1 MGMFEKLQKGRMKIK
16 KQSLKRQDGWQGYL
30 VESATRGMDAIK
42 RVRYKRGALARNMR
56 DKKLAHRRKENEK
69 LLARIL
75 PTHTHTHKM
84 SCICIKRR
92 TYTLKNIWILLYD
105 DAVFSFLSFF
115 WLHYYV
121 QESSCSSISLFCICV
136 RIWWCIFARALLIT
150 SFDEYLYLLWSIVLN
165 IMSEIIFSFL
175 NAYEQIHIVVAR
187 LLFSPFVHYIPFLLY
202 YASFHLNGIGVG
214 CLYYTNTCICIYGLC
229 LFHLFDNWYA
239 NWLAIICNNILFFVA
254 STKFLELSYSI

>member
-1 MGMFEKLQKGRMKIK
+1 MCDIREVLLPEIWEIRNLHTEEKRMRNC
-16 KQSLKRQDGWQGYL
+16 LPGYCQH
-30 VESATRGMDAIK
+30 I
-42 RVRYKRGALARNMR
+42 
-56 DKKLAHRRKENEK
+56 
-69 LLARIL
+69 
-75 PTHTHTHKM
+75 HTHTKCLVYASRDAHIHSKIYEY
-84 SCICIKRR
+84 SCMM
-92 TYTLKNIWILLYD
+92 TL
-105 DAVFSFLSFF
+105 FFPFFLFF